1 MRYREF
7 TSAELQRRLE
17 DLIAD
22 RIYRALSTNKIQHN
36 AIQAGIE
43 KGRAQYVAS
52 LMPGREKRQRDF
64 RQRQRKQRPAQADHG
79 QQGVVAPQPSTT
91 PDLSK

>member
-22 RIYRALSTNKIQHN
+22 RVYRTLSANKIERN
-36 AIQAGIE
+36 AIEAGME

-52 LMPGREKRQRDF
+52 LMPGRETRQRDF
-64 RQRQRKQRPAQADHG
+64 RQRQRQQRAAQADHG

-91 PDLSK
+91 PDVSK